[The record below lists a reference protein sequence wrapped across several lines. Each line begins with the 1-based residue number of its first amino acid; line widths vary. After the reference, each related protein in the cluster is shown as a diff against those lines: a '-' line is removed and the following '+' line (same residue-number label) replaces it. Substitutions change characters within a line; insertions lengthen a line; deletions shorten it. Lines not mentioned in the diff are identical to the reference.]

1 MRLMETFGE
10 TFVNSLHGSDVFGG
24 DAEVVEIDL
33 KVPVSKV
40 FDLEVFGVV
49 GVVFVV
55 VVVVCQD
62 EGCNTPVLIML
73 ANHELTR

>member
-1 MRLMETFGE
+1 MTKMLGE
-10 TFVNSLHGSDVFGG
+10 ACVNSLHGLDVFGG
-24 DAEVVEIDL
+24 DAKVVEIDL
-33 KVPVSKV
+33 KVPISKV

-49 GVVFVV
+49 GVVFV